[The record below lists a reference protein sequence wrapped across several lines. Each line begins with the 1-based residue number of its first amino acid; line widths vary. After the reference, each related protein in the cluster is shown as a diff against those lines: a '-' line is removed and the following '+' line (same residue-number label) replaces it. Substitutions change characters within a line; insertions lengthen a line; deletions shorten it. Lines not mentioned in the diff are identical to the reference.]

1 MLATK
6 QFYIYDYSLFPR
18 IKFSNISILCSQK
31 YIISCMTLFDNNTD
45 HAE

>member
-6 QFYIYDYSLFPR
+6 QLGLFA
-18 IKFSNISILCSQK
+18 FSSYKIQQYFNIVFTN